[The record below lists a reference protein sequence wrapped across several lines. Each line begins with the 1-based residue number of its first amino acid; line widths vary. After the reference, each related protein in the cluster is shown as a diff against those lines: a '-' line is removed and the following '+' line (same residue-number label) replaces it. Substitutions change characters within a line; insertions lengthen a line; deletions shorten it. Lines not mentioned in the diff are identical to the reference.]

1 MARQY
6 TKNLIREVFVQM
18 LNKKPLDKITVKD
31 IAEECDIN
39 RNTFYYHYA
48 DIYEI
53 LSEIFERE
61 IQRIIKEYNE
71 TLSWEESFLVA
82 ARFALENKKAIFH
95 VYHSMRREELED
107 YIYEVSGNIMMSYIE
122 RISKKISASSGDK
135 KLIATFYQS
144 ALTEM
149 VLRWIG
155 GGMKGNP
162 EKIIRRIG
170 QLFNGNIELSLK
182 RSKDLDN
189 IWEKDVSEIFSS

>member
-31 IAEECDIN
+31 IAEKCDIN

-61 IQRIIKEYNE
+61 IQRVIKEYNE

-107 YIYEVSGNIMMSYIE
+107 YIYEVSGNIMMRYID
-122 RISKKISASSGDK
+122 RISKGIPASSGDK

>member
-31 IAEECDIN
+31 IAEKCDIN

-61 IQRIIKEYNE
+61 IQRVIKEYNE

>member
-31 IAEECDIN
+31 IAEKCDIN